1 VKLGIVQMQDGI
13 EQQLLAAGAR
23 ASGEFFIP
31 DLCAPRPVF
40 FLVLLS
46 ELVVLIHALAVSQLP
61 AFNWAVFA
69 AGSLLVQWLVL
80 SSAALLCA
88 LRSWF
93 ARRSLVLAAT
103 GSIVLVLL
111 VTGLSS
117 QLVIS
122 FYPQWLGAGQQHWWL
137 LRNVLV
143 AALVAGIALRYFYL
157 QQQLTLR
164 ERSELQAR
172 LDSMQARIRP
182 HFLFNTLNSIASLI
196 GSYPERAEEAVED
209 LAELFRASLRQPG
222 RGETVADELRLCE
235 LYLGIE
241 QLRLGERLQL
251 QWHIDEGLAELP
263 MPGVVLQPLVE
274 NAVYHGVSLLPA
286 GGVVSVRLARQGNDL
301 LAVVENP
308 MPEEPHASRGEQMAL
323 NNIEQRLQALFG
335 DAASLRRVRAPG
347 RFRVELRYPLQAR
360 A

>member
-1 VKLGIVQMQDGI
+1 MQDAV
-13 EQQLLAAGAR
+13 EQQAMAAGAR

-31 DLCAPRPVF
+31 DLCAPRSVL

-46 ELVVLIHALAVSQLP
+46 ELVVLIHTLAVSQLP
-61 AFNWAVFA
+61 VFNWTVFA
-69 AGSLLVQWLVL
+69 TGSLLVQWLVL
-80 SSAALLCA
+80 SSAALLCV
-88 LRSWF
+88 LRAWF
-93 ARRSLVLAAT
+93 ARRSLAVAAA

-111 VTGLSS
+111 VTALSS
-117 QLVIS
+117 QLVVS
-122 FYPQWLGAGQQHWWL
+122 FYPQWLGAVEQRWWL
-137 LRNVLV
+137 LRNLLV

-172 LDSMQARIRP
+172 LDAMQASIRP

-196 GSYPERAEEAVED
+196 ASHPERAEEAVED
-209 LAELFRASLRQPG
+209 LAELFRASLRQSG
-222 RGETVADELRLCE
+222 RGATVAAELRLCE

-251 QWHIDEGLAELP
+251 EWCIEEVLSALP
-263 MPGVVLQPLVE
+263 MPGLVLQPLVE

-286 GGVVSVRLARQGNDL
+286 GGTVSVRLARQGRDL

-308 MPEEPHASRGEQMAL
+308 VPEHPGVSRGEQMAL
-323 NNIEQRLQALFG
+323 SNIEQRLQALFG
-335 DAASLRRVRAPG
+335 DRASLRRVPVSG
-347 RFRVELRYPLQAR
+347 RFRVELRYPLEPPA
-360 A
+360 